1 VRTQPVNSHRDRLW
15 TGELHATHAW
25 RYLVSVKAARA
36 LVEELRSEG
45 VEHVFGNPGT
55 TELPFMDA
63 LADAPDMPYLL
74 ALHESAAVAMA
85 DGYARAARRTSFVN
99 LHIAAGLANGLSMVL
114 NARRARTPMVVTAG
128 QQDRRHLLEDP
139 MLSGD
144 LVAIAQGAF
153 KDAVEVTSVDDLPVL
168 IRRAFLRAAEV
179 PPGPVFVS
187 IPVDVLEE
195 ELDAPLPPRSQV
207 RALGV
212 AQGVEEVADVLL
224 DGSAPAIVA
233 GDGVGREDAIGEL
246 VQVAEALGATV
257 HHEPMY
263 DAADF
268 PATHPLSAGMMPP
281 VNSEIRRRLEGHDV
295 IFLVG
300 SHAFS
305 AHYYTPVRAVP
316 EDATLLQLDS
326 DRAELGRNYPVAIGL
341 HGGVRPTLHEL
352 ATLLEGRCP
361 AAPERLAAAREK
373 REREQE
379 RPATAASGSSDPAAV
394 AEALTAALSDD
405 AVLIE
410 EGITTGIH
418 VRRAFAA
425 DRPGSFH
432 HSVGGALGWGIGAG
446 IGVKLARPD
455 VPVVAA
461 VGDGCAMFGIQG
473 LWSAA
478 RYEVPVVF
486 VILNNREYRACKQG
500 MDHVL
505 AGEPAE
511 RFVGM
516 DLAPPEI
523 DFVGLA
529 RSLGVRGRRA
539 EGPEAIAEEVADAL
553 AAGAPALIDIPITG
567 FDETAGVSAAEEVAN
582 VP

>member
-1 VRTQPVNSHRDRLW
+1 
-15 TGELHATHAW
+15 
-25 RYLVSVKAARA
+25 VKAARA

-45 VEHVFGNPGT
+45 VDYVFGNPGT

-63 LADAPDMPYLL
+63 LAEAPDLPYLL

-85 DGYARAARRTSFVN
+85 DGYARAKRRTSFVS

-128 QQDRRHLLEDP
+128 QQDRRHLIEDP

-153 KDAVEVTSVDDLPVL
+153 KDAVEVTSVEDLPVL
-168 IRRAFLRAAEV
+168 IRRAFLKAAAV
-179 PPGPVFVS
+179 PEGPVFVS

-195 ELDAPLPPRSQV
+195 ELDTPLPPRSQL

-212 AQGVEEVADVLL
+212 AQGVAEVGDALL
-224 DGSAPAIVA
+224 DASAPAIVA
-233 GDGVGREDAIGEL
+233 GDGVGRDAAMEEL

-257 HHEPMY
+257 YHEPMY

-281 VNSEIRRRLEGHDV
+281 VNAEIRRRLEQHDV

-305 AHYYTPVRAVP
+305 AHYYTPAQAVP
-316 EDATLLQLDS
+316 ESATLLQLDS
-326 DRAELGRNYPVAIGL
+326 DPGELGRNYPVAIGL
-341 HGGVRPTLHEL
+341 HGGVRATLREL
-352 ATLLEGRCP
+352 SSLLEGRSP
-361 AAPERLAAAREK
+361 AAPERLAAARE
-373 REREQE
+373 RQRSEAPVDDGS
-379 RPATAASGSSDPAAV
+379 RPGDAASV
-394 AEALTAALSDD
+394 AEALTASLPDD
-405 AVLIE
+405 TVLIE

-425 DRPGSFH
+425 ERPGSFH

-446 IGVKLARPD
+446 IGVKLARPE

-505 AGEPAE
+505 GGEPAE
-511 RFVGM
+511 PFVGM
-516 DLAPPEI
+516 DLSPPEI

-529 RSLGVRGRRA
+529 TSLGVRGRRA
-539 EGPEAIAEEVADAL
+539 EGPEAIAEEVAEAL
-553 AAGAPALIDIPITG
+553 RSGAPALVEIPVDG
-567 FDETAGVSAAEEVAN
+567 FEQGSIGVEAEEVAEH